1 MKHKGQKSKSKALI
15 EDLSMNKFYLID
27 NQRESEGRG
36 SLVCYTAHGVTKS
49 RTKLSD

>member
-1 MKHKGQKSKSKALI
+1 MKHKGQKPKSKALI

-27 NQRESEGRG
+27 NQRESEGREAW
-36 SLVCYTAHGVTKS
+36 CATAHGVAKS